1 MARQKKKFGQTKRKK
16 MARSFSPEK
25 KQPLVV
31 VVYYYDDHCTLNRR
45 ERDDPGN
52 TGDDEDPS
60 HLKQDWKTVTVLSFT
75 VK

>member
-25 KQPLVV
+25 KQPLV